1 MLFNRLWNRR
11 RKFFLD
17 IVKADVKRY
26 EAKIGRDATEYEEK
40 RYTKYR
46 FLNGWLNRLN
56 DFQYED

>member
-1 MLFNRLWNRR
+1 M
-11 RKFFLD
+11 
-17 IVKADVKRY
+17 KRY
-26 EAKIGRDATEYEEK
+26 EDRIGREATEYEKK